1 MSKGIRVFF
10 DFSCP
15 YCYLAHGY
23 IRRINETTALN
34 GDWAS
39 WEIHPEVPQ
48 GGLPIQEV
56 LQNVDMNERK
66 KKLDTLGAP
75 VGLTPSDKT
84 FVPNTRWALCA
95 TEFAREN
102 GKMQEWVDAVFA
114 ASFVGKKNIG
124 DMDVLAGIAQEVGLD
139 SSSLRKALESGRYM
153 GTLLAND
160 QECIEKNIEW
170 VPTIFSGGKKV
181 IEGAFSF
188 EEFARTMMSIS

>member
-1 MSKGIRVFF
+1 MIRVFF

-23 IRRINETTALN
+23 IKRINETNELN
-34 GDWAS
+34 VEWAS

-48 GGLPIQEV
+48 SGLPIQDV

-75 VGLTPSDKT
+75 VGLTPSEKT

-95 TEFAREN
+95 TEFAKEN

-114 ASFVGKKNIG
+114 ASFAGKRNIG
-124 DMDVLAGIAQEVGLD
+124 DMYVLTGIAQEIGLD
-139 SSSLRKALESGRYM
+139 SASLRAALESGRYM
-153 GTLLAND
+153 STLLAND
-160 QECIEKNIEW
+160 RECVEKNIEW
-170 VPTIFSGGKKV
+170 VPTIFSGEVKL

-188 EEFARTMMSIS
+188 EEFGKAMSRFLGN